1 MALSRRRT
9 ISNST
14 PGPFFLGS
22 TMRIS
27 LTALKS
33 SPQQQQQQQQQTL
46 YCEPAKQYYIHI
58 YVCSSSKRGGLR
70 ISHVHKIGCLSLLES
85 LQNRTKE
92 ATQKSSACGLPSLP
106 PTISPLSILVVVVVL
121 RIQYQSLCGKNITTI
136 VCGLTSLG
144 YNVTCFF
151 NFKWRDLALERTQKE

>member
-33 SPQQQQQQQQQTL
+33 SPQQQQQQTL
-46 YCEPAKQYYIHI
+46 CCEPAKQYYIHI

-106 PTISPLSILVVVVVL
+106 PTISPLSILVVCSSSSSYIVL
-121 RIQYQSLCGKNITTI
+121 ESVWKKILYSNC
-136 VCGLTSLG
+136 
-144 YNVTCFF
+144 
-151 NFKWRDLALERTQKE
+151 NFDYDFSILKGRTLHRREQKKSR